1 MIVGEVITMNGNTFY
16 FEWEIALIEW
26 LQSTL
31 GSFGENVSTVLAHFG
46 EEMILVYPINADDK
60 GFCREYTKKVLE
72 KL

>member
-1 MIVGEVITMNGNTFY
+1 MIVGEVVTMNGNTFY

-46 EEMILVYPINADDK
+46 E
-60 GFCREYTKKVLE
+60 G
-72 KL
+72 